1 MAELGCQVCH
11 LKFSGTYLESVRC
24 FKTRY
29 VVSTLRFFVQV
40 RAFDPTVD
48 NIEYPLLKAKLK
60 TKVTFLKWALS
71 AETKNNMT
79 IGNTH
84 GIEGFTL
91 DDAMK
96 RLVEMYGLFTNDMLV
111 SIKTIFLL

>member
-1 MAELGCQVCH
+1 
-11 LKFSGTYLESVRC
+11 
-24 FKTRY
+24 
-29 VVSTLRFFVQV
+29 
-40 RAFDPTVD
+40 
-48 NIEYPLLKAKLK
+48 
-60 TKVTFLKWALS
+60 
-71 AETKNNMT
+71 MT

-111 SIKTIFLL
+111 SIKTYIPLIILCFAVNYKFYLLV

>member
-1 MAELGCQVCH
+1 
-11 LKFSGTYLESVRC
+11 
-24 FKTRY
+24 
-29 VVSTLRFFVQV
+29 
-40 RAFDPTVD
+40 
-48 NIEYPLLKAKLK
+48 
-60 TKVTFLKWALS
+60 
-71 AETKNNMT
+71 MT

-111 SIKTIFLL
+111 SIKNFVKGIFLL